1 MTSVHAR
8 PLFLNHESIAAA
20 RKPARPAHGVARLS
34 LFINGKA
41 YHVLPHPADALTTI
55 KAFRLRKFDGTEYDI
70 AQTSEG
76 ITCDCPDFTFNREGI
91 DPEGCK
97 HIKALVACGLID
109 PAQED
114 ARSAAPAASGP
125 AAPSQ
130 PSTHAVSPEAAA
142 YEPTRSDFPPA
153 PSLAPLNGQPM
164 TLLEIVEHEAL
175 GYKAWGSPAGKFL
188 ADQLGRIAQL
198 LRWTGA
204 RTPEE
209 HEDRME
215 VYDRELRDRYY
226 DQGYHDGLEAGRRE
240 ACPCGQ
246 RHD

>member
-8 PLFLNHESIAAA
+8 PSFLHHESIAAA
-20 RKPARPAHGVARLS
+20 RKPARPAQAVARLS

-41 YHVLPHPADALTTI
+41 YHVRPLSVDPDVHSR
-55 KAFRLRKFDGTEYDI
+55 AFRLRKFDGIEYDI
-70 AQTSEG
+70 AQTEHG
-76 ITCDCPDFTFNREGI
+76 ITCDCPDFTFNRDGI
-91 DPEGCK
+91 DPDGCK
-97 HIKALVACGLID
+97 HIKALVACGLMD
-109 PAQED
+109 RSRDDTHLTASSAQEHPSRQ
-114 ARSAAPAASGP
+114 ATVPVLVGGEPAT
-125 AAPSQ
+125 SQ
-130 PSTHAVSPEAAA
+130 L
-142 YEPTRSDFPPA
+142 PPA

-164 TLLEIVEHEAL
+164 TLLEVVEHEAM

-188 ADQLGRIAQL
+188 SDQLGRVAQL

-209 HEDRME
+209 HEERME

-226 DQGYHDGLEAGRRE
+226 DQGYHDGLEAGLRE
-240 ACPCGQ
+240 ACPYGR

>member
-8 PLFLNHESIAAA
+8 RSFLNHESIAVA
-20 RKPARPAHGVARLS
+20 RKPARHAQAVARLS

-41 YHVLPHPADALTTI
+41 YHVRPLPVDASTHL
-55 KAFRLRKFDGTEYDI
+55 KAFRLRKFDGTEYDV
-70 AQTSEG
+70 AQGGHG
-76 ITCDCPDFTFNREGI
+76 ITCDCPDFTFNRDGI

-97 HIKALVACGLID
+97 HIKALVACGLMD
-109 PAQED
+109 
-114 ARSAAPAASGP
+114 RSQDDDRP
-125 AAPSQ
+125 AAPVADVSAAREH
-130 PSTHAVSPEAAA
+130 STKHAIGPVSACG
-142 YEPTRSDFPPA
+142 EPTTSQLPPA

-175 GYKAWGSPAGKFL
+175 GYKTWGSPAGKFL
-188 ADQLGRIAQL
+188 SDQLGRIAQL

-209 HEDRME
+209 HEERME

-240 ACPCGQ
+240 ACPCGR

>member
-8 PLFLNHESIAAA
+8 SSFLNHESVALA
-20 RKPARPAHGVARLS
+20 RKPLRPAQAVARLS

-41 YHVLPHPADALTTI
+41 YHVRPLPVDSSIHS

-70 AQTSEG
+70 AQAGED
-76 ITCDCPDFTFNREGI
+76 ITCDCPDYTFNRDGI
-91 DPEGCK
+91 DPDGCK
-97 HIKALVACGLID
+97 HIKALVACGLMD
-109 PAQED
+109 RSRDEDRPTAPVADVSTARQASAQPAIIPV
-114 ARSAAPAASGP
+114 PAAGGLI
-125 AAPSQ
+125 PSQ
-130 PSTHAVSPEAAA
+130 
-142 YEPTRSDFPPA
+142 RPPA
-153 PSLAPLNGQPM
+153 PALAPLNGQPM
-164 TLLEIVEHEAL
+164 TLLEIVEHESM

-188 ADQLGRIAQL
+188 SDQLGRIAQL

-209 HEDRME
+209 HEERME

-240 ACPCGQ
+240 ACPAGR